1 MTPGSLILFEES
13 YGIVIKRMSNEPVR
27 TCLGCGGK
35 KPKGNLRRFV
45 LDDRGVMTADV
56 NYSMPGRGVYCCK
69 SRECLSR
76 LVKNKKR
83 VSRAFRAEVLGYGEE
98 LESIFGR
105 K

>member
-1 MTPGSLILFEES
+1 MVLSSQILFEEP
-13 YGIVIKRMSNEPVR
+13 YGIVIKRVKNRPVR
-27 TCLGCGGK
+27 TCLGCGEK
-35 KPKGNLRRFV
+35 KIKDDLRRFV
-45 LDDRGVMTADV
+45 LDDRGVMTADA
-56 NYSMPGRGVYCCK
+56 SGTMAGRGVYCCK

-83 VSRAFRAEVLGYGEE
+83 ISKAFRSEILGYCEE